1 MTRFTNSLSQP
12 AQPSRRVAP
21 IFSLSAA
28 RGLSRTRA
36 RRPEDGQRK
45 IGDRTRERGVK
56 QEFEAGQS
64 YRGAPGGAGTIW
76 MMDANRAGFPSFFGL
91 R

>member
-1 MTRFTNSLSQP
+1 MLHKQPVATRAALTAGGADLF
-12 AQPSRRVAP
+12 
-21 IFSLSAA
+21 LSAA